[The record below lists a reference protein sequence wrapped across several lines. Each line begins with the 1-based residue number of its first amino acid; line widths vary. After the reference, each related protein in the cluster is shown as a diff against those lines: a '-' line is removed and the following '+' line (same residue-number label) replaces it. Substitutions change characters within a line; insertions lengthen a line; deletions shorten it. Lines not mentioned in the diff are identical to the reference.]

1 MSEPIILDIVI
12 EAPIELGAYQSG
24 LAIGPKGDDGLS
36 AYEVWLAQGNVGTEQ
51 DFLDSLKGEPGDE
64 GDGSALAIHEQT
76 YDHTK
81 IDDFAAWLATNPL
94 AGYLTEETDPV
105 FQAWLATNPLVN
117 FLTEELDPV
126 FAAWLA
132 TNPLV
137 NFLTEELDPVF
148 AAWLATNPLV
158 GFLTDETDPVV
169 GAVNGI
175 VQADGLGNI
184 SAAPKAENTDINT
197 GIDNDKY
204 VTSLGI
210 EGSKVNSEVICI
222 ACSDEETDLTI
233 GTKVVFRMPWEMIL
247 SAVRASVTV
256 APNGSTMQIDINEN
270 GISVLSTVISIDST
284 EKTSETADVPPVIS
298 DNTLSNNSE
307 ITIDIDQVGSTI
319 AGKGLKIYL
328 IGKRI

>member
-105 FQAWLATNPLVN
+105 FQ
-117 FLTEELDPV
+117 
-126 FAAWLA
+126 AWLA